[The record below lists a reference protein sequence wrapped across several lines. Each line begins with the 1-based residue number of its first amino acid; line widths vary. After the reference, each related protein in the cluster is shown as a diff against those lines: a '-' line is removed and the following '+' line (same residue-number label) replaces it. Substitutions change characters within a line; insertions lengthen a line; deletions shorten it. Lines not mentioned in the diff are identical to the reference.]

1 MVTREKTI
9 KAPSNEGTHPILA
22 FNEEGQIDVFLFN
35 DTSAMAKGL
44 GLDVS
49 LQIPLSD
56 LANANMLYHISQE
69 LKLTPGENTED
80 DKQIIDYLTKKI
92 SDNITNKDEI
102 VAEIITSWNTVATQK
117 ISQQY
122 ANFKLTPHRTRLAFQ
137 GAYELT
143 LREYVTGY
151 ITKVNQQQK
160 MPDWV
165 LTQAAEILE
174 STRDG
179 RAFSTCRY
187 ERMNALLR
195 FAEECKKDIESS
207 RGTIDAIKSN
217 LERENGKWFTTI
229 QGLIGFEIEMAIEE
243 AKEAEQAQ
251 TKPIEAVAAQA
262 KLENIRT
269 TLKCLLNNNYTL
281 IPKDDEIEGLFEQAI
296 KLSRN
301 PLSEDFYNKLGEEK
315 PSKENILLAIKYV
328 IRKTLKEQK
337 FSLHPTT
344 KTVDPILALAD
355 STKEDDAESLVTQLL
370 DEQSEFPL
378 GLLKSILH
386 RTKNET
392 VREVVRGKIE
402 SHQPSLPS
410 SLSPASTVVSY
421 VAKQEIDLLE
431 LADSPKENDE
441 ESLLSQLLDERN
453 KFSTATLKAI
463 HTRTTNP
470 AIFDVVTSMLASY
483 REDSPSFHIPVPPT
497 VSSFTTHYDHH
508 RKRKTTE
515 KEEETLTTTTSSED
529 LESNNKKEED
539 KKTPV
544 KKKVVISLI

>member
-1 MVTREKTI
+1 MVTRAKTV

-49 LQIPLSD
+49 VQIPLSD

-69 LKLTPGENTED
+69 LKLTPGEETED
-80 DKQIIDYLTKKI
+80 DKQIIDSLTKKI

-102 VAEIITSWNTVATQK
+102 VAEIIASWNTVASQN

-122 ANFKLTPHRTRLAFQ
+122 SNFKLTPHKTRLAFQ

-151 ITKVNQQQK
+151 ITKANQQQK
-160 MPDWV
+160 MPDWI

-262 KLENIRT
+262 KLEKIRT
-269 TLKCLLNNNYTL
+269 TLKCLLNNDYTL
-281 IPKDDEIEGLFEQAI
+281 IPKDEAIEGLFEQAI
-296 KLSRN
+296 KLSLN

-315 PSKENILLAIKYV
+315 PSAEDILHAIKYV

-337 FSLHPTT
+337 FSLDPAT
-344 KTVDPILALAD
+344 KAVDPILALAD
-355 STKEDDAESLVTQLL
+355 STKEDDAENLVTQLL
-370 DEQSEFPL
+370 DEQNEFPL

-392 VREVVRGKIE
+392 IREIVSSMIE
-402 SHQPSLPS
+402 SQPSLA
-410 SLSPASTVVSY
+410 SLPPVPVVSSP
-421 VAKQEIDLLE
+421 VKQEIDLLK
-431 LADSPKENDE
+431 LADSRKENDE

-453 KFSTATLKAI
+453 NFSNATLKAI

-470 AIFDVVTSMLASY
+470 AIFDVVASMLASSG
-483 REDSPSFHIPVPPT
+483 EEGSASFHIPVPPKM
-497 VSSFTTHYDHH
+497 SPLTTHYDHH

-529 LESNNKKEED
+529 LVSDRKKEENE
-539 KKTPV
+539 KRSG
-544 KKKVVISLI
+544 KKKVVITLV